1 MYNKLKE
8 FLSKY
13 VKLNYFEWLIIKKK
27 SRILKFKKK
36 EIIHFAGEVCNKAYF
51 VNSGILRG
59 FIIDKKGNDYTW
71 HIFFNDEYSKLSNLF
86 AIDYES
92 FLHST
97 PSKLYIEVLSDCEV
111 IEFKKKDVDFIF
123 NNTKAGQKLRCI
135 FAEEAYSTL
144 HNYIISYTVDSSEDK
159 LAYFISHSAHW
170 FDLVPQH
177 YIATHLGMR
186 PQSLSRLKKKLKK

>member
-111 IEFKKKDVDFIF
+111 IEFKKKGCRF
-123 NNTKAGQKLRCI
+123 
-135 FAEEAYSTL
+135 
-144 HNYIISYTVDSSEDK
+144 
-159 LAYFISHSAHW
+159 YF
-170 FDLVPQH
+170 
-177 YIATHLGMR
+177 
-186 PQSLSRLKKKLKK
+186 